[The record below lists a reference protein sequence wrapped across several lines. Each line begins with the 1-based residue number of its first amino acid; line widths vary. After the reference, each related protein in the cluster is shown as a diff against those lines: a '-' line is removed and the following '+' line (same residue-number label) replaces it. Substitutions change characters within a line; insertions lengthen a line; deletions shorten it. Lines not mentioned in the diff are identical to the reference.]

1 MLCGKQ
7 TLPSPFVSGLR
18 FIRLFGFFAA
28 SSVSNDW
35 ALILCGF
42 AIQVSKDW
50 HKLCF
55 DGQLWKTLDATGYY
69 DRIPVDQ
76 LSKIITTAGPFVR
89 ILNLRYSPHSVGA

>member
-1 MLCGKQ
+1 MIYSLVWVFHCEF
-7 TLPSPFVSGLR
+7 S
-18 FIRLFGFFAA
+18 
-28 SSVSNDW
+28 SNDW
-35 ALILCGF
+35 ALILYGF

-89 ILNLRYSPHSVGA
+89 NLNLRYSPQSTGAWGLHGVC